1 MTVAAWPT
9 ALNLRASL
17 ELLKPIT
24 WFPPMWAYGCGAL
37 SVARDDFPWL
47 TVAAGVLLA
56 GPLLCG
62 TSQAVNDWFDRHV
75 DAINEPHR
83 PIPSGRLPGNQGL
96 LIACVWSALSLTVAA
111 LLGQTVFLAAA
122 LGLALAWAYSA
133 PPFRLKANG
142 WLGNAA
148 CGFSYETLPWLTGAA
163 VIARAAWPDY
173 SLSLL
178 TIATLYG
185 LGAHGIMTLNDFK
198 ALEGDRRHGV
208 GSLPVRLG
216 PARAA
221 RLACLVMALP
231 QLGVILQLLYLGLTL
246 PGLMV
251 AGLLGGQLLAM
262 PKLLRDP
269 QRFAPWYN
277 GVGVMLY
284 VLGMLA
290 SALAL
295 RTLSS

>member
-1 MTVAAWPT
+1 MTVAAWPN

-47 TVAAGVLLA
+47 TVTAGVLLA

-75 DAINEPHR
+75 DAVNEPHR
-83 PIPSGRLPGNQGL
+83 PIPSGRLPGYQGL
-96 LIACVWSALSLTVAA
+96 LIACLWSALSLAVAA
-111 LLGQTVFLAAA
+111 LLGQTVLFAAT

-163 VIARAAWPDY
+163 VLANAAWPDY

-185 LGAHGIMTLNDFK
+185 VGAHGIMTLNDFK

-216 PARAA
+216 PTRAA

-246 PGLMV
+246 PSLLI

-262 PKLLRDP
+262 PKLLSDP

-277 GVGVMLY
+277 GVGVTLY
-284 VLGMLA
+284 VLGMLI